1 MDMELPYF
9 ISGLVIVVIF
19 WICYCFY
26 RVNEGPCPSWTQPP
40 EMRRHERENFDNQT
54 NPSNNNSVFVVQSGK

>member
-40 EMRRHERENFDNQT
+40 EMRRHNRENIAIDQTDSSSNQ
-54 NPSNNNSVFVVQSGK
+54 VFVVQSGK